1 MAEASSKVDKKTK
14 SFLFSSESVT
24 SGHPDKLC
32 DAVSDAVLDACLAV
46 DPRSKVACESASKT
60 GMIMVLGE
68 ITTSA
73 VLDYQKII
81 RRIPGGDEFKP
92 SPCISKWLWRLSFLL
107 SLRVRLRI
115 LINTLLLSGLIRPL
129 AAVASSPCG
138 GPAAVPC
145 RSRSRTG

>member
-1 MAEASSKVDKKTK
+1 MAEATKPRKSKT
-14 SFLFSSESVT
+14 FLFSSESVT

-81 RRIPGGDEFKP
+81 REAIRDIGYDNGDKCFDY
-92 SPCISKWLWRLSFLL
+92 
-107 SLRVRLRI
+107 
-115 LINTLLLSGLIRPL
+115 
-129 AAVASSPCG
+129 
-138 GPAAVPC
+138 
-145 RSRSRTG
+145 